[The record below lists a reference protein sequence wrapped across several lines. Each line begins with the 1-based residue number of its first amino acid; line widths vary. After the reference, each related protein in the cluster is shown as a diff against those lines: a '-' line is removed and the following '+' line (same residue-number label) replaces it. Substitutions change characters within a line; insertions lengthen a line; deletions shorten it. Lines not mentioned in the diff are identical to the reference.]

1 MMHHRKA
8 LGGLLALLLLSLTG
22 CDIFTGFQSRIFD
35 NDSLIL
41 KSWDSYTFAFRSG
54 KSSHTDSEIRF
65 SSFTGMETLLKF
77 NVKERENPILRYVS
91 EVSEGEFKTV
101 LLTPEEEVIELF
113 SQSAKGTASQ
123 FLNPGEYR
131 IKIVGRKAKGE
142 LHLNLIRE

>member
-1 MMHHRKA
+1 
-8 LGGLLALLLLSLTG
+8 
-22 CDIFTGFQSRIFD
+22 
-35 NDSLIL
+35 
-41 KSWDSYTFAFRSG
+41 
-54 KSSHTDSEIRF
+54 
-65 SSFTGMETLLKF
+65 METLLKF